1 MIITGIDSQT
11 GKQVQFE
18 SENVDSEFIRS
29 MSAFDMTD
37 ENVKRIIDGLSVSAD
52 IKSLLYKI
60 TTVTIRVGETLLKV
74 GRKIIDLICKVFS
87 EFPNATFGMIFGAI
101 LGILVASTPFI
112 GALLGA
118 IVAPI
123 AIAFGLVVGVAQ
135 DLGNMAL
142 ERRIRE
148 VNAEFSPLRG

>member
-1 MIITGIDSQT
+1 
-11 GKQVQFE
+11 
-18 SENVDSEFIRS
+18 